1 MTVHQRPRKQQK
13 VFRSLADLSSISGS
27 GTSGD
32 NTNDAVTTLGASA
45 AKVVT
50 ADSSGA
56 HVVVTLGAET
66 PDQNLVTA
74 APAAIVP
81 QPETLKEIIMNANT
95 IETTSNIE
103 NAAGAAAPVAPAP
116 TAPASAL
123 GITLFA
129 PDFDFS
135 SNGVAANVRLHELGN
150 VAVVFDGR
158 MTAAERRIANLES
171 RASGGGTLTVSED
184 QSWEHTGIKI
194 ATAAAVGAAVYTGV
208 RLAQMAFGDTSA
220 E

>member
-13 VFRSLADLSSISGS
+13 VFRSLADLSSIS

-66 PDQNLVTA
+66 PDQNPVPA
-74 APAAIVP
+74 APAAIVF
-81 QPETLKEIIMNANT
+81 QPVTVKEHPTMNATNT
-95 IETTSNIE
+95 EIASNIE
-103 NAAGAAAPVAPAP
+103 NAAGAAAPAAP
-116 TAPASAL
+116 TAPSAPASAL

-150 VAVVFDGR
+150 AAVVLDGR
-158 MTAAERRIANLES
+158 MTAAERRIANLEA
-171 RASGGGTLTVSED
+171 RGTMKGTMTVSED

>member
-1 MTVHQRPRKQQK
+1 MTVHQRSRKEQK
-13 VFRSLADLSSISGS
+13 VFRSLADLSSISG
-27 GTSGD
+27 TSGD
-32 NTNDAVTTLGASA
+32 NINGGVTVLGASA

-50 ADSSGA
+50 ADSSSA

-74 APAAIVP
+74 AAAAIVP

-116 TAPASAL
+116 TAPAPAL

-150 VAVVFDGR
+150 AAVVLDGR
-158 MTAAERRIANLES
+158 MTAAERRIANLEA
-171 RASGGGTLTVSED
+171 RGTMKGTMTVSED

-208 RLAQMAFGDTSA
+208 RLAQMAFGDTPA

>member
-13 VFRSLADLSSISGS
+13 VFRSLADLSSISG
-27 GTSGD
+27 TSGD

-45 AKVVT
+45 AEVVT
-50 ADSSGA
+50 ADSNSA
-56 HVVVTLGAET
+56 HVVVTLRPETVDQTAAGAANVSET
-66 PDQNLVTA
+66 TNLNPKEEIMNTIAATTPTATEPAPA
-74 APAAIVP
+74 APAAAP
-81 QPETLKEIIMNANT
+81 
-95 IETTSNIE
+95 
-103 NAAGAAAPVAPAP
+103 AAPAAPAK
-116 TAPASAL
+116 SAL
-123 GITLFA
+123 GLTVFA

-150 VAVVFDGR
+150 AAVVLDGR
-158 MTAAERRIANLES
+158 MTEAERRIANLEA
-171 RASGGGTLTVSED
+171 RGTMKGTMTVSED

-194 ATAAAVGAAVYTGV
+194 ATAAAVGAAMYTGV